1 MRMILRIMILDYDN
15 DHNDNDYD
23 NDNDNDN
30 GGDDNC
36 EDARGLS
43 SLQRNPA
50 DDDLENENQC
60 EN

>member
-1 MRMILRIMILDYDN
+1 MILRIMILDYDN
-15 DHNDNDYD
+15 DHNDNDY
-23 NDNDNDN
+23 DNDNDN

-50 DDDLENENQC
+50 DDDLENENQG
-60 EN
+60 ENEW